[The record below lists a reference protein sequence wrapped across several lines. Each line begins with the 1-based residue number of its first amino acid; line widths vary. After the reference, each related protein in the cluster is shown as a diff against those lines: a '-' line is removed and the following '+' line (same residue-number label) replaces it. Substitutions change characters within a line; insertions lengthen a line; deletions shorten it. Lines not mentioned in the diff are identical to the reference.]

1 MRTPSVNDLRPV
13 HETVYR
19 QMREAIAA
27 GRFAPGVAL
36 TIRGIAQSLGV
47 SAMPAREAIRRL
59 VAERALEMHENR
71 RVGVPRMTRDR
82 FDELVAA
89 RILLEPEAA
98 VRALP
103 YCDGTV
109 IGELVRLDGEIDL
122 ALAHGDGD
130 DYMLKNRSFHFSLYR
145 AGRSQVLVPLIE
157 SLWLQSGPFMRVVYG
172 RIGTSY
178 VVDQHKAAIEAIGR
192 RDSAALHA
200 AIRADIL
207 DGMSIIGRVV
217 LDGGASGPVGRA
229 EIDRPQM

>member
-1 MRTPSVNDLRPV
+1 MSAAITDDGSPV
-13 HETVYR
+13 HEKVYR
-19 QMREAIAA
+19 QLREAIAA

-36 TIRGIAQSLGV
+36 TIRGIAESLGV
-47 SAMPAREAIRRL
+47 SPMPAREAIRRL

-71 RVGVPRMTRDR
+71 RVSVPRMTRDK

-89 RILLEPEAA
+89 RTLLEPEAA

-103 YCDGTV
+103 HCDAAV
-109 IGELVRLDGEIDL
+109 VRELERIDGEIDV
-122 ALAHGDGD
+122 ALANGDGES
-130 DYMLKNRSFHFSLYR
+130 YMLKNRAFHFTLYR
-145 AGRSQVLVPLIE
+145 AARSQVLVPLIE

-178 VVDQHKAAIEAIGR
+178 VIDQHKAAVAAIGR
-192 RDSAALHA
+192 GDAEGLHA

-217 LDGGASGPVGRA
+217 LDGEEVAASARSAGQQA
-229 EIDRPQM
+229 